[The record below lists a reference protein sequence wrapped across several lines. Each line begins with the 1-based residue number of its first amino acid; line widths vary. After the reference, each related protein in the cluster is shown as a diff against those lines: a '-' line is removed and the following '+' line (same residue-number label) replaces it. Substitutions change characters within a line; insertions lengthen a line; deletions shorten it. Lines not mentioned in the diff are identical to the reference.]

1 MKMNNAL
8 YYNLAIQFTP
18 NIEDLIDIV
27 ENFVKIGYNRFAII
41 YGNPKDLSKHDQL
54 KHSLQTNINGDFKV
68 FSRFHISLNS
78 FKDKTEV
85 NRGDIFRL
93 RRKAVEKVCIV
104 SIDDIFFK
112 KILNPNDSLK
122 FNLITINSPTF
133 KMLIKLIKKPVLFEY
148 QISRKTVNPK
158 WLSKRLYL
166 LKLLLDNEKLIVST
180 AHSLYSPAQV
190 ANFIY
195 GLMGYN
201 NFSYN
206 VVSTLPI
213 KLVEKCVLYKEGGG

>member
-1 MKMNNAL
+1 MKKNNAL
-8 YYNLAIQFTP
+8 YYNLALKFTP
-18 NIEDLIDIV
+18 DIEDLINIV
-27 ENFVKIGYNRFAII
+27 ENFVKIGYNRFAIM
-41 YGNPKDLSKHDQL
+41 YDDPKDLSKHMQL
-54 KHSLQTNINGDFKV
+54 KQSLLTNIKGDFKV
-68 FSRFHISLNS
+68 FSRFHISLNC
-78 FKDKTEV
+78 FKNKTKV
-85 NRGDIFRL
+85 NKGDIFRL
-93 RRKAVEKVCIV
+93 RHKILEKVCIV

-133 KMLIKLIKKPVLFEY
+133 RMLIKLIKKPVLFEY
-148 QISRKTVNPK
+148 RISKKTVDPK

-166 LKLLLDNEKLIVST
+166 IKLLLDNEKLIVST
-180 AHSLYSPAQV
+180 GHSIYSPTQV

-195 GLMGYN
+195 GLVGYH

-213 KLVEKCVLYKEGGG
+213 KLVEKCVVYKEGGR